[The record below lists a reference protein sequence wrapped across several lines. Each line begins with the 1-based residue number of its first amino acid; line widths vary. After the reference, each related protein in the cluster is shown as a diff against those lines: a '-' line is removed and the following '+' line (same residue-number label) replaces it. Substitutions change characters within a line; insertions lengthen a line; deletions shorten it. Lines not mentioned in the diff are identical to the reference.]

1 MLGLDFH
8 VISIFCLYRTLYR
21 IHTWELFVQN
31 IRNMEYGKIFVH
43 GKIKS
48 GRRLVVAE
56 LYAGVQISNREVAV
70 KQKFAKHDVKNEV
83 SFSLCKYHIEIKKK
97 KKCVCNTRYFSREIL
112 IHRDWRQE
120 IPLYYWFA
128 VSGGEIVSWRG
139 VSCLQTFMN

>member
-1 MLGLDFH
+1 
-8 VISIFCLYRTLYR
+8 
-21 IHTWELFVQN
+21 
-31 IRNMEYGKIFVH
+31 MEYGKIFVH

-97 KKCVCNTRYFSREIL
+97 KNASA
-112 IHRDWRQE
+112 IH
-120 IPLYYWFA
+120 
-128 VSGGEIVSWRG
+128 V
-139 VSCLQTFMN
+139 TFPGKS